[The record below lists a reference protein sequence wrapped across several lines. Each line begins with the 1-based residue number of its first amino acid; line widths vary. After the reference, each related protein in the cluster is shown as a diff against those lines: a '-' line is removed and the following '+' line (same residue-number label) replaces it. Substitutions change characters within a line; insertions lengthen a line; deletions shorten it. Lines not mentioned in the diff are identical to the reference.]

1 MDHQVTSLIWSTV
14 PPTMGRLCGL
24 GPQQPAPEPA
34 GSPETAPKR
43 LLSVSEPALDQAMA
57 TIYLLGPFRLDVE
70 AAILFRGAEPVA
82 LGQRAVALL
91 RALVERPGIPISKD
105 ALIEVAWPGLTVE
118 ESNLTV
124 QISALRRVFGEEP
137 GGEAWIETLQR
148 RGYRF
153 VGPVSIKDR
162 DSVAASLP
170 VPDFRTPA
178 GAPNLALPN
187 QPSIA
192 VLPFQNM
199 SGDPEQEYFADGMVE
214 EIITALSRFRSL
226 VVIARNSSFT
236 YKGRAVDIKRVG
248 RELGV
253 RYVLEGSV
261 RKGGDRIRI
270 VGQLI
275 DAESGA
281 HLWADKFDG
290 S

>member
-91 RALVERPGIPISKD
+91 RALVERAGIPVSKD
-105 ALIEVAWPGLTVE
+105 ALIGAAWPGLTVE

-137 GGEAWIETLQR
+137 GGEGWIETLPR

-153 VGPVSIKDR
+153 VGPVSVKDE
-162 DSVAASLP
+162 DTMVATSQIFDIP
-170 VPDFRTPA
+170 TIA
-178 GAPNLALPN
+178 GA
-187 QPSIA
+187 
-192 VLPFQNM
+192 
-199 SGDPEQEYFADGMVE
+199 
-214 EIITALSRFRSL
+214 
-226 VVIARNSSFT
+226 
-236 YKGRAVDIKRVG
+236 
-248 RELGV
+248 
-253 RYVLEGSV
+253 
-261 RKGGDRIRI
+261 
-270 VGQLI
+270 
-275 DAESGA
+275 
-281 HLWADKFDG
+281 
-290 S
+290 